1 MRYCPGAVRWCCCHG
16 RYGDRM
22 WYLPLLV
29 LVLAV
34 GAFAGVSRLRSG
46 LPAQKQLSDPGTGV
60 HGLESLTIE
69 QINLLLSR
77 LEKEEAP
84 EPRMGAM
91 CYAPM
96 AIPDSAEYICPDCGE
111 KTVYG
116 GALSPYLQY
125 ELDTARRLAESINA
139 STDFAVV
146 LDESSF
152 CEFCSEF
159 GEGSAVLVLR
169 VAGEHGEET
178 ANSVSVDEL
187 RMLDSFLRGSLF
199 WVTSNDGQAPLRG
212 HSERM
217 AELLGI

>member
-1 MRYCPGAVRWCCCHG
+1 
-16 RYGDRM
+16 M
-22 WYLPLLV
+22 WYLPLV
-29 LVLAV
+29 VVVLAA

-46 LPAQKQLSDPGTGV
+46 FPASKQVSDPGTGIHAV
-60 HGLESLTIE
+60 ESLSME
-69 QINLLLSR
+69 QINLLLAR

-84 EPRMGAM
+84 EPQMGAM

-96 AIPDSAEYICPDCGE
+96 AIADSAEYICPDCGE

-116 GALSPYLQY
+116 GGMSPYLQY

-139 STDFAVV
+139 STDFDVV

-152 CEFCSEF
+152 CEFCSEY

-169 VAGEHGEET
+169 VTGENGEET
-178 ANSVSVDEL
+178 ANSVSVDDL
-187 RMLDSFLRGSLF
+187 RRLNWFLRGSLF
-199 WVTSNDGQAPLRG
+199 WVTSNDGHAPLRG